1 MNEEE
6 SLAPLHSEI
15 KSALPLDLSHEII
28 FIDDGSTDRSNRKIK
43 EIISVDDKVSLI
55 TLSKNHGKSNALNIG
70 FRHSKGDI
78 VVTMDADLQD
88 DPHEIENLII
98 KLNEGWDV
106 VSGWKMKRNDPISKT
121 FPSKIFNFVVRY
133 FSGLDIHDFNCGL
146 KAYRSKVI
154 KSLNIYG
161 GLHRFIPYLVVSEG
175 FSVTEIAVNH
185 RSREFG
191 DSKYGGS
198 RMFKGF
204 FDFLSV
210 LFVTRYSKRP
220 LHVFGFVGFGLFVS
234 GLVVNLFLSYQWIL
248 YRFYLDIPYSID
260 RPLLFL
266 GILLII
272 IGIQIFSIGFIAEL
286 IVSYLSKD
294 EKVDKEIITSED

>member
-1 MNEEE
+1 
-6 SLAPLHSEI
+6 LIPLYNEI
-15 KSALPLDLSHEII
+15 KESINSNLSYEVI
-28 FIDDGSTDRSNRKIK
+28 FIDDGSTDQSNDKIK
-43 EIISVDDKVSLI
+43 YIISNNRRVTLISLK
-55 TLSKNHGKSNALNIG
+55 KNYGKSNALNIG
-70 FRHSKGDI
+70 FKHADGDT

-88 DPHEIENLII
+88 DPKEINNL
-98 KLNEGWDV
+98 LLRLDEGWDV
-106 VSGWKMKRNDPISKT
+106 VSGWKKKRNDPISKT
-121 FPSKIFNFVVRY
+121 FPSKIFNTILRWM
-133 FSGLDIHDFNCGL
+133 SGLKIHDFNCGL

-161 GLHRFIPYLVVSEG
+161 GLHRFIPYLVASKG
-175 FSVTEIAVNH
+175 FSVTEVAVNH

-191 DSKYGGS
+191 YSKYGGS

-210 LFVTRYSKRP
+210 LFITKYSKRP
-220 LHVFGFVGFGLFVS
+220 LHIFGFIGFFLFIL
-234 GLVVNLFLSYQWIL
+234 GLVINIMLSYQWIL
-248 YRFYLDIPYSID
+248 NKYYLDLPYSID

-266 GILLII
+266 GVLFII

-294 EKVDKEIITSED
+294 EKIDKETIKSEY